1 MNLLAVRPVYICET
15 GFDPNMK
22 EVILSQPGIEC
33 EPVMACRFHADDEI
47 IWIAAYGFQY

>member
-22 EVILSQPGIEC
+22 EV
-33 EPVMACRFHADDEI
+33 M
-47 IWIAAYGFQY
+47 IWMNLKKCSLM

>member
-22 EVILSQPGIEC
+22 EVRIWMNLKNVHWYDCISDYIL
-33 EPVMACRFHADDEI
+33 
-47 IWIAAYGFQY
+47 